1 MSLGSE
7 SVLTWLGY
15 TSLFLIYFLDTPAVK
30 ELKAIINSALSEQV
44 QQVCIPSK
52 QSQMQNDV
60 QTFVYP
66 GISTCTSKG
75 VLWQISTHHYVKKAP
90 LSNETPPPF
99 SLTLLNSRDTRR
111 TCFYC
116 RFNYNFLRFNYS
128 GIITGG

>member
-1 MSLGSE
+1 MLLGSE
-7 SVLTWLGY
+7 TVLTWLGY

-66 GISTCTSKG
+66 GISNALQKVS
-75 VLWQISTHHYVKKAP
+75 SDKKAP
-90 LSNETPPPF
+90 LSNETPPPPSP
-99 SLTLLNSRDTRR
+99 SLS
-111 TCFYC
+111 
-116 RFNYNFLRFNYS
+116 
-128 GIITGG
+128 

>member
-1 MSLGSE
+1 MVSLGSE

-15 TSLFLIYFLDTPAVK
+15 TSLFFIYFLDTPAVK

-66 GISTCTSKG
+66 GISTCISKG
-75 VLWQISTHHYVKKAP
+75 VL
-90 LSNETPPPF
+90 
-99 SLTLLNSRDTRR
+99 
-111 TCFYC
+111 
-116 RFNYNFLRFNYS
+116 
-128 GIITGG
+128 

>member
-1 MSLGSE
+1 MVLLGSE
-7 SVLTWLGY
+7 TVLTWLGY
-15 TSLFLIYFLDTPAVK
+15 TSLFLILIYFLDTPAVK

-75 VLWQISTHHYVKKAP
+75 VL
-90 LSNETPPPF
+90 
-99 SLTLLNSRDTRR
+99 
-111 TCFYC
+111 
-116 RFNYNFLRFNYS
+116 
-128 GIITGG
+128 